1 MGGQHSLRGYL
12 VQSLITVIDSLSN
25 NDWGSVTLEP
35 NKESEKVDIKW
46 TYSNGEK
53 KVAQVKSS
61 INTFKY
67 FKVQQWCTELENS
80 TPDATHYELILVG
93 HPAEKLIGL
102 DKLDNVIIA
111 PFKPLNMNSL
121 LDEASVKID
130 KFYEAHG
137 KAKITASVRE
147 LLVKILIQE
156 MNFNAISGKEVL
168 RTEFEALLLE
178 WIETIEKQ
186 IILNPWSLFAPPHAD
201 ENVSLGNRIVENIF
215 ELIGWNNFNKNE
227 IIKLY
232 DEHLGEEIDQILDF
246 RGEIESGLMDNT
258 DDFIM
263 VNVEHD
269 VTYPDDPKD
278 IIYSHIERTNLFSKH
293 FKNEHKI
300 PVKRNE
306 ETKIYSILFSLSS
319 DNTELNEDFIY
330 KSYEYFRREKLEE
343 DIQYLM
349 VDNAHATFL
358 ISSIISAK
366 NYRQELPVKFLY
378 PITDLNSSPG
388 KIGKRDLQLPPQY
401 INSSVIPIVKES
413 YDKIS
418 ILLYC
423 SDKFSPDYLKKLIWL
438 IISLTSGYGNE
449 YKIYFP
455 DYDNNYDND
464 VKDIVRSFNDPEL
477 IAKLKVEKFDRVD
490 SNAISNIKANSSL
503 LSNEIYNETTLPS
516 KDTSKILNKAFIE
529 ILPYGDVLKPF
540 LKTDAILS
548 NDLKIFLS
556 KRGLFV
562 KSADKKKLI
571 AAITPILFS
580 PRELEDFKEM
590 IDIKEKTA
598 KTSQEIF
605 KLTSKKSI
613 EEVVKEF
620 APINIDNITKDT
632 NTKILGTPK
641 FQENPE
647 RPKEYIMELKTEKK
661 DPTNYLSVNTLYGK
675 ILISCRIDN
684 GNLLINSV
692 KTTTVD
698 DKLIAS
704 RIITANKNN
713 LVDKKIIENDS
724 IQLLFSRFGS
734 NRERVNFLLSFSN
747 ISDSVLFSE
756 AEIQKIK
763 YKFDKNQTIP
773 DGLKDRSERDI
784 VTYLNGKDLGGL
796 IDISDEEF
804 KKLLLLDEVEVH
816 YKYNWQNIKN
826 GWYSV
831 KYNFSN
837 SLYNK
842 KGVEGVFRSEPYLYL
857 SDPVKKLSNI
867 DRLKKDLANAIEDLK
882 ITKLKEYNII

>member
-12 VQSLITVIDSLSN
+12 VQSLITVIDSLNSN
-25 NDWGSVTLEP
+25 EWSSVTLEP
-35 NKESEKVDIKW
+35 NEESEKVDIRW
-46 TYSNGEK
+46 MYPNGEK
-53 KVAQVKSS
+53 KVVQVKSS
-61 INTFKY
+61 INIFKY
-67 FKVQQWCTELENS
+67 FKVQQWCTELENG
-80 TPDATHYELILVG
+80 TPDSTYYELILVG
-93 HPAEKLIGL
+93 HPDGKLNGL
-102 DKLDNVIIA
+102 DKIGNVTIA
-111 PFKPLNMNSL
+111 PFKALNMDSL

-130 KFYEAHG
+130 KFYEVHG
-137 KAKITASVRE
+137 KAKIAASVRE
-147 LLVKILIQE
+147 LLVKVLIQE
-156 MNFNAISGKEVL
+156 MNFNAISGKEIFK
-168 RTEFEALLLE
+168 TEFETLLLE

-186 IILNPWSLFAPPHAD
+186 IALNPWSLFAPPHSD
-201 ENVSLGNRIVENIF
+201 EYVPLGNRIVENIF

-227 IIKLY
+227 SYQQY
-232 DEHLGEEIDQILDF
+232 DQHLGEELSYRLDF

-269 VTYPDDPKD
+269 VTYPDEPKD
-278 IIYSHIERTNLFSKH
+278 IIYSHIEKTNLFSNY
-293 FKNEHKI
+293 FKNENKI
-300 PVKRNE
+300 PVNRNE
-306 ETKIYSILFSLSS
+306 ETKIYSILFLLSS
-319 DNTELNEDFIY
+319 DNIQLGEDFIY
-330 KSYEYFRREKLEE
+330 KSYEYFRREKLED

-388 KIGKRDLQLPPQY
+388 KIGRRGLQLPPQY
-401 INSSVIPIVKES
+401 INSSMIPIVKES
-413 YDKIS
+413 HDKIS

-423 SDKFSPDYLKKLIWL
+423 SDKFNPDYLKKLIWL

-464 VKDIVRSFNDPEL
+464 VRDIVRSFNDAEL
-477 IAKLKVEKFDRVD
+477 IAKLKVEKFQRVD
-490 SNAISNIKANSSL
+490 AEAISNINSNQSL
-503 LSNEIYNETTLPS
+503 LSNEIYNEATLS
-516 KDTSKILNKAFIE
+516 TKDSSKILNKAFIE
-529 ILPYGDVLKPF
+529 ILPYGDILKPF

-571 AAITPILFS
+571 TAITPILFS

-590 IDIKEKTA
+590 IDIKEKTS
-598 KTSQEIF
+598 KTSQDIF
-605 KLTSKKSI
+605 KLTTKKSV
-613 EEVVKEF
+613 EEIVKELP
-620 APINIDNITKDT
+620 PINIKEITKNT
-632 NTKILGTPK
+632 NTKILETPK
-641 FQENPE
+641 FQKNPQKPNE
-647 RPKEYIMELKTEKK
+647 FILEVKTEKK

-675 ILISCRIDN
+675 ISISCRVDN
-684 GNLLINSV
+684 DNLFINSI
-692 KTTTVD
+692 KTTTAD

-704 RIITANKNN
+704 RIVAANKSSLLN
-713 LVDKKIIENDS
+713 KKIIENDS
-724 IQLLFSRFGS
+724 IQLLFSRFEN

-747 ISDSVLFSE
+747 IADTVLFSE

-763 YKFDKNQTIP
+763 YKFDKSQSIP
-773 DGLKDRSERDI
+773 ESLKDRSERDI

-796 IDISDEEF
+796 ADISDEDF

-857 SDPVKKLSNI
+857 SEPVKKLSNI
-867 DRLKKDLANAIEDLK
+867 ERLRKDLADAIEDLK
-882 ITKLKEYNII
+882 IAKLKEYNII

>member
-12 VQSLITVIDSLSN
+12 VQSLITAIDSLNN
-25 NDWGSVTLEP
+25 NDWSSVTLEP
-35 NKESEKVDIKW
+35 NNESEKVDIKW
-46 TYSNGEK
+46 LYPNGEK
-53 KVAQVKSS
+53 KVTQVKSS
-61 INTFKY
+61 IRIFKY
-67 FKVQQWCTELENS
+67 FKVQQWCAELENG
-80 TPDATHYELILVG
+80 TPDATYYELSLVG
-93 HPAEKLIGL
+93 HPDEKLIGS
-102 DKLDNVIIA
+102 DKIGKVTIA
-111 PFKPLNMNSL
+111 PFKTLNMEAL
-121 LDEASVKID
+121 VDEASAKID
-130 KFYEAHG
+130 KFYETHG
-137 KAKITASVRE
+137 KSKITASVRE
-147 LLVKILIQE
+147 LLVKLLIQE
-156 MNFNAISGKEVL
+156 MNFNAIVGKEIL
-168 RTEFEALLLE
+168 RKDFETLLLN
-178 WIETIEKQ
+178 WIATIEKQ
-186 IILNPWSLFAPPHAD
+186 IALNPYSSFAPPQQN
-201 ENVSLGNRIVENIF
+201 ENVPLGNRIVENLF

-227 IIKLY
+227 TVQLY
-232 DEHLGEEIDQILDF
+232 DEHLGEYLDYNLDY
-246 RGEIESGLMDNT
+246 RGDMESGLMDNT

-269 VTYPDDPKD
+269 ITYPDDPKD
-278 IIYSHIERTNLFSKH
+278 IIYSHIEKTNLFSKY

-300 PVKRNE
+300 PIRRNE

-330 KSYEYFRREKLEE
+330 KSYECFRREKLAD

-388 KIGKRDLQLPPQY
+388 KIGKRGLQLPPQY
-401 INSSVIPIVKES
+401 INSSIIPIVKES
-413 YDKIS
+413 HDKIS

-438 IISLTSGYGNE
+438 VISLTSGYGNE

-455 DYDNNYDND
+455 DYDNKYDND
-464 VKDIVRSFNDPEL
+464 VKDIVRSFNDAEL
-477 IAKLKVEKFDRVD
+477 IAKLKVEKFERVD
-490 SNAISNIKANSSL
+490 ANAISNIKTNSSI
-503 LSNEIYNETTLPS
+503 LSNENYNEVNLPD
-516 KDTSKILNKAFIE
+516 KDSTKILNKAFIE
-529 ILPYGDVLKPF
+529 ILPYGDILKPF

-556 KRGLFV
+556 KRGLFA

-571 AAITPILFS
+571 TIITPILFS
-580 PRELEDFKEM
+580 PRELDDFKAM
-590 IDIKEKTA
+590 IDIKEKKS
-598 KTSQEIF
+598 KTSQDIF

-613 EEVVKEF
+613 EEVIKAI
-620 APINIDNITKDT
+620 APINIEEITKDT

-641 FQENPE
+641 FEKNSEKPNTYVLE
-647 RPKEYIMELKTEKK
+647 VKTEKK
-661 DPTNYLSVNTLYGK
+661 DPTNYLAVNTLYGK
-675 ILISCRIDN
+675 ISISCTIEND
-684 GNLLINSV
+684 NLLINSI
-692 KTTTVD
+692 KTTTPD

-704 RIITANKNN
+704 RIIAANKNS
-713 LVDKKIIENDS
+713 LVNKEIIENDS
-724 IQLLFSRFGS
+724 IKLLFSRFDN

-747 ISDSVLFSE
+747 VSDSVLFSK

-763 YKFDKNQTIP
+763 YKFDKAQTIP

-796 IDISDEEF
+796 VDISDEEF
-804 KKLLLLDEVEVH
+804 KKLLLLDEVEIQYV
-816 YKYNWQNIKN
+816 YNWQNIKD

-842 KGVEGVFRSEPYLYL
+842 KGVEGVFRSESYLYL
-857 SDPVKKLSNI
+857 SNSVKKLSNI
-867 DRLKKDLANAIEDLK
+867 ERLKKDLADAIEELK
-882 ITKLKEYNII
+882 ISKLKEYNII

>member
-12 VQSLITVIDSLSN
+12 IQAIITVIDSLNN
-25 NDWGSVTLEP
+25 NDWSSVTLEP
-35 NKESEKVDIKW
+35 NNESEKVDIKW
-46 TYSNGEK
+46 IYPNNDK
-53 KVAQVKSS
+53 KVVQVKSS
-61 INTFKY
+61 INIFK
-67 FKVQQWCTELENS
+67 FSKAQKWCEDLENS
-80 TPDATHYELILVG
+80 SSEANSYELVLVG
-93 HPAEKLIGL
+93 HPDEKLIGL
-102 DKLDNVIIA
+102 DKIGNVSIA
-111 PFKPLNMNSL
+111 PFKSLNIGSL
-121 LDEASVKID
+121 LDEASVRID
-130 KFYEAHG
+130 KFYETHG
-137 KAKITASVRE
+137 KPKITASVRE
-147 LLVKILIQE
+147 LLVKVLIQE
-156 MNFNAISGKEVL
+156 INFNAISGREIL
-168 RTEFEALLLE
+168 RAEFESLLLE
-178 WIETIEKQ
+178 WISNIEKQ
-186 IILNPWSLFAPPHAD
+186 ISLNPWSLFAPPSAN
-201 ENVSLGNRIVENIF
+201 EAIPLGNRIVENIF

-227 IIKLY
+227 TLSLFDKYLQ
-232 DEHLGEEIDQILDF
+232 EEVSYNLDY
-246 RGEIESGLMDNT
+246 RGEIESGLMDST

-263 VNVEHD
+263 ANVEHD
-269 VTYPDDPKD
+269 VVYPDDPKN
-278 IIYSHIERTNLFSKH
+278 IIYSHIEKTNLFSKH
-293 FKNEHKI
+293 FKEQNKI

-306 ETKIYSILFSLSS
+306 ETKIYSILFLLSS
-319 DNTELNEDFIY
+319 NNIELNEDFVY
-330 KSYEYFRREKLEE
+330 SSYEYFRREKLDD

-366 NYRQELPVKFLY
+366 NYRSEVPVKFLY

-401 INSSVIPIVKES
+401 INSSIIPIVKES
-413 YDKIS
+413 HDKIS

-423 SDKFSPDYLKKLIWL
+423 SDKFSTEYLKKLIWL
-438 IISLTSGYGNE
+438 VISLTSGYGNE

-455 DYDNNYDND
+455 DYDINYDNE
-464 VKDIVRSFNDPEL
+464 VKDIVRSFNDAEL
-477 IAKLKVEKFDRVD
+477 VAKLKVERFERVD
-490 SNAISNIKANSSL
+490 SNAISNIKSNSSA
-503 LSNEIYNETTLPS
+503 LSNEIYNETALPS
-516 KDTSKILNKAFIE
+516 KDTSKILNRAFIE

-571 AAITPILFS
+571 TAITPILFS

-590 IDIKEKTA
+590 IDIKEKTP
-598 KTSQEIF
+598 KTSQDIF

-613 EEVVKEF
+613 DEIVKEL
-620 APINIDNITKDT
+620 APINIDSVTKNT

-641 FQENPE
+641 FQKNPE
-647 RPKEYIMELKTEKK
+647 RPNEFIMELKTEKK

-675 ILISCRIDN
+675 ISISCKIDG
-684 GNLLINSV
+684 GNLFINSV

-704 RIITANKNN
+704 RIIAANKAS
-713 LVDKKIIENDS
+713 LEDKRIIEKDS
-724 IQLLFSRFGS
+724 IQLLFSRFQ
-734 NRERVNFLLSFSN
+734 NNKDRVNFLLSFSN
-747 ISDSVLFSE
+747 ISNSVLFSE

-763 YKFDKNQTIP
+763 YKFDKTQTIP

-796 IDISDEEF
+796 VDISDEEF

-816 YKYNWQNIKN
+816 YKYNWQNVKN

-842 KGVEGVFRSEPYLYL
+842 KGVEGLFRSEPYLYL
-857 SDPVKKLSNI
+857 SDHVKKLSNI
-867 DRLKKDLANAIEDLK
+867 DRLKKDLADAIEDLK
-882 ITKLKEYNII
+882 VTKLKEYNII